1 MSLMQL
7 LSCVK
12 APLQPSERVEA
23 LHQFKLESPL
33 GTMAGLAVVVVDE
46 EEFVLQALTPAGVA
60 LFTVEEGRVSAP
72 DENWEAVLAR
82 IPFERDMRLVYGWPC
97 EAPRCE
103 LPQGRLSQERTD
115 AGLVRRY
122 RGPGGPATVTLTEGK
137 AVLVDP
143 RRRTTL
149 TMLGEAIHD

>member
-1 MSLMQL
+1 MSLML
-7 LSCVK
+7 LLACVK
-12 APLQPSERVEA
+12 SPLSSSERVEA

-33 GTMAGLAVVVVDE
+33 GTLAGMAVVVVSED
-46 EEFVLQALTPAGVA
+46 EFVLQALTPAGMA
-60 LFTVEEGRVSAP
+60 LFTVEGDSVRAP
-72 DENWEAVLAR
+72 DPAWAAVLER

-97 EAPRCE
+97 AEPRCE
-103 LPQGRLSQERTD
+103 LPQGRLAQERTD
-115 AGLVRRY
+115 EGLVRRY
-122 RGPGGPATVTLTEGK
+122 RGPGGPATATITEGK